1 MEHAMKLALV
11 DPRHVEY
18 RDLSKTPEAQKK
30 ADLSLELRRILKDD
44 SVPDDVK
51 LKLYNNTLDRFLN
64 VRDTVPEQTL
74 PPINVNWIPSTTKKT
89 KKKRQGDVRAVRK
102 STRKRKIP
110 WIKY

>member
-1 MEHAMKLALV
+1 MERAMKLALV

-18 RDLSKTPEAQKK
+18 RDLNKTPEGQKK
-30 ADLSLELRRILKDD
+30 ADLSIEMRRILNDD

-51 LKLYNNTLDRFLN
+51 LKLYSKTLDRFLN

-74 PPINVNWIPSTTKKT
+74 PPININWAPNNEKKRKLKKT
-89 KKKRQGDVRAVRK
+89 GIKPAVRK

-110 WIKY
+110 WIKF

>member
-1 MEHAMKLALV
+1 MERLALV

-18 RDLSKTPEAQKK
+18 RDLNKTPEGQKK
-30 ADLSLELRRILKDD
+30 ADLSIEMRRILKDD

-51 LKLYNNTLDRFLN
+51 LKLYNTTLDRFLN

-74 PPINVNWIPSTTKKT
+74 PPININWTPARGKKRKKKT
-89 KKKRQGDVRAVRK
+89 SVRPAVRK

-110 WIKY
+110 WVKL